1 MKSIINKYPTTSRYF
16 LAILLFGLSLI
27 ISGFI
32 NKGIVKQYVPYTAV
46 ILLLLATWVM
56 YKTDNKSLNAI
67 GLNFKLKN
75 ISFLLF
81 GVFIGA
87 VTFFAAKYARALY
100 TGESFEISNSFEY
113 PAILSAFYFILPQVT
128 TEEFLFRGYLFKKT
142 IEISSVV
149 MANIIFSILF
159 MLIHVLDE
167 NIMSNIGMIVFMT
180 ITIPVGHL
188 LFATALLKSRTLFFP
203 IGIHLGN
210 NWATRHLITNSN
222 SDNSFLYISNPTTFD
237 NWLPFITFLLIFN
250 GIFLFATFLIWKW
263 DLVIQLFKRNKK
275 ITKS

>member
-1 MKSIINKYPTTSRYF
+1 MKSILCKHPAISRYI

-27 ISGFI
+27 ISGFV
-32 NKGIVKQYVPYTAV
+32 NKGIIKQYVPYTSV

-67 GLNFKLKN
+67 GLNFKLKS
-75 ISFLLF
+75 ISFLPLGF
-81 GVFIGA
+81 FIGA
-87 VTFFAAKYARALY
+87 ITFFVAKYVRALY
-100 TGESFEISNSFEY
+100 TGESFAISNSIEY
-113 PAILSAFYFILPQVT
+113 STILYAFYFILPQVA

-149 MANIIFSILF
+149 IANIIFSIMF

-167 NIMSNIGMIVFMT
+167 NILNNIGMIVFMT

-188 LFATALLKSRTLFFP
+188 LFATALLKSKTLFFP

-210 NWATRHLITNSN
+210 NWATRHLITSSN
-222 SDNSFLYISNPTTFD
+222 SENSFLYITNPATFD
-237 NWLPFITFLLIFN
+237 NWTPFITFLLIFN
-250 GIFLFATFLIWKW
+250 GIFLLATFLIWKW
-263 DLVIQLFKRNKK
+263 DLIIRLFKQSN
-275 ITKS
+275 